1 VLVPTG
7 AARPA
12 LAHVGPGGGEEEA
25 FDVVGPAER
34 AREVRRGCRVRL
46 AGGPARL
53 GATSSLHAHLE
64 VFGRE
69 GDALKCRTSHNA
81 IPVACPAMVE
91 YETKGR
97 VAILTIRR
105 PEARN
110 AVNGEV
116 ARAMEAA
123 LDQLEDD
130 TDVWVGIVAGE
141 GPVFSA
147 GADLKAISA
156 GQAADLQTERGG
168 FGGIAHRQRTTPLI
182 AAVDGP
188 ALAGGFEIVLAC
200 DMVVASTQARFGIP
214 EVKRSLVAA
223 AGGLFRLPRAL
234 PRNLALELAITG
246 DPIDAERA
254 YALGLVNVL
263 VEPGQALEGALA
275 LAERV
280 IANAPLAVQ
289 ASRRVMLGT
298 LTADEAQAWRI
309 TGEEFSAL
317 FRTEDFLEGPRAF
330 IEKRPPAW

>member
-1 VLVPTG
+1 
-7 AARPA
+7 
-12 LAHVGPGGGEEEA
+12 
-25 FDVVGPAER
+25 
-34 AREVRRGCRVRL
+34 
-46 AGGPARL
+46 
-53 GATSSLHAHLE
+53 
-64 VFGRE
+64 
-69 GDALKCRTSHNA
+69 
-81 IPVACPAMVE
+81 MVE

-168 FGGIAHRQRTTPLI
+168 FGGIAHRQRDKPLI

-188 ALAGGFEIVLAC
+188 ALAGGCEIALAC
-200 DMVVASTQARFGIP
+200 DLVVASTQARFGIP

-223 AGGLFRLPRAL
+223 AGGLFRLPQAL
-234 PRNLALELAITG
+234 PRNIALELALTG

-254 YALGLVNVL
+254 HAFGLVNVL
-263 VEPGQALEGALA
+263 VEPGEALAGALA
-275 LAERV
+275 LAER
-280 IANAPLAVQ
+280 ITANAPLAVR
-289 ASRRVMLGT
+289 ASRRVMLGSLGSPEDDGWR
-298 LTADEAQAWRI
+298 LTN
-309 TGEEFSAL
+309 EEFSAL

-330 IEKRPPAW
+330 IEKRPPAWKGK